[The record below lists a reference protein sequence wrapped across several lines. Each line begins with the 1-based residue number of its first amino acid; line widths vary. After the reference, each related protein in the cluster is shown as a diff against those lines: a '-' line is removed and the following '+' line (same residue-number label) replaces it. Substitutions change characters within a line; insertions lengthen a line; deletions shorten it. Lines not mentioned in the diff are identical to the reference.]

1 MKKKVVAAMLVTC
14 MAVSLTACGSK
25 DSSDKTD
32 KTTAKTETASD
43 NSDTDKTDSK
53 TSDSKK
59 EETRIIS
66 VKDVSDYVTIGDYK
80 GLTLDRYTQAVTD
93 DDVDAE
99 INYELQDKGTEV
111 TDGTVEYGDIV
122 TINFT
127 GTVDGK
133 EFDGSSADDY
143 ELVVGEGDMGI
154 DGFEDGLVGM
164 KKGETKE
171 LTLTLPEGYSEDD
184 SLSGKEAVFKVTLQK
199 FTRASELTDEWVA
212 SNTDYKTVDDYKKSV
227 REELEK
233 QASTT
238 ADNELYATAWSE
250 VLDTSEIKKY
260 PEEDVKKAEE
270 SYKALNEQT
279 AKDNGME
286 LSDLLETWDLTE
298 DEFNEE
304 CKNYAESKVE
314 QNLIV
319 QGIIDAE
326 GLSLSDAETEELK
339 NNLILDYGVASIDEL
354 IETYGEDEL
363 NESLAL
369 LRVEKFIVDQS
380 TVNEK
385 TGSAEDS
392 IENEDAYTESEDTG
406 SDLTEYDGSEKTQ
419 DETEENMSEESIED
433 NTVEE

>member
-1 MKKKVVAAMLVTC
+1 M
-14 MAVSLTACGSK
+14 
-25 DSSDKTD
+25 
-32 KTTAKTETASD
+32 
-43 NSDTDKTDSK
+43 
-53 TSDSKK
+53 
-59 EETRIIS
+59 
-66 VKDVSDYVTIGDYK
+66 
-80 GLTLDRYTQAVTD
+80 
-93 DDVDAE
+93 
-99 INYELQDKGTEV
+99 
-111 TDGTVEYGDIV
+111 
-122 TINFT
+122 
-127 GTVDGK
+127 
-133 EFDGSSADDY
+133 
-143 ELVVGEGDMGI
+143 
-154 DGFEDGLVGM
+154 
-164 KKGETKE
+164 
-171 LTLTLPEGYSEDD
+171 
-184 SLSGKEAVFKVTLQK
+184 
-199 FTRASELTDEWVA
+199 
-212 SNTDYKTVDDYKKSV
+212 
-227 REELEK
+227 
-233 QASTT
+233 
-238 ADNELYATAWSE
+238 YATAWSE

-354 IETYGEDEL
+354 IETYGEDEV

-392 IENEDAYTESEDTG
+392 IENEDAYTEAEDTG
-406 SDLTEYDGSEKTQ
+406 SDLTEYDGSEETQ